1 MVLLDSPPLLPVTDA
16 AVLAKMVGG
25 ALVVVGADR
34 IHRPQLEESLGSLQ
48 TAGAHLLGI
57 VMNKIDRREAGSYSY
72 ESGYSPVPQERS
84 APTVH
89 ARRRHS
95 EQQIDWEPPAAQR
108 DRVGA
113 RESVK
118 PIASERSAVGSV
130 PNLAN

>member
-113 RESVK
+113 RV
-118 PIASERSAVGSV
+118 R
-130 PNLAN
+130 